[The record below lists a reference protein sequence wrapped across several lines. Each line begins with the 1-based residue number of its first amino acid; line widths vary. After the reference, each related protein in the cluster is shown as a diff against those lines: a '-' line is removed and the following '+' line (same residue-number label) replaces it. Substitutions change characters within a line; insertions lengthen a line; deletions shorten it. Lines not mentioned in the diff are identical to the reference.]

1 VPAQAATNR
10 DAEFYFDEA
19 LAHLDTGRLK
29 EAQRSFETALEL
41 DPDHSRARTR
51 LSLLNEEIDKRA
63 ETHFENASEAFR
75 FLRYDEAIAEWE
87 MFLMLAKE
95 GDSRYAEAMQGI
107 EQARA
112 KLR

>member
-1 VPAQAATNR
+1 MAGTASS
-10 DAEFYFDEA
+10 
-19 LAHLDTGRLK
+19 TGRLK
-29 EAQRSFETALEL
+29 EAQRSFERALEL
-41 DPDHSRARTR
+41 DPDHARARTR
-51 LSLLNEEIDKRA
+51 LSLLDEEIEKKA
-63 ETHFENASEAFR
+63 ETHFERASEAFQ

-95 GDSRYAEAMQGI
+95 GDTRYAEAQQGI